1 MLTLRLDKEL
11 EGRLDNLSKK
21 TKRSKNHYAKEAIR
35 LYLDERDDYEIGLS
49 RLQDHADKTISS
61 KEMKKRLGL

>member
-11 EGRLDNLSKK
+11 EERLDSLSKK
-21 TKRSKNHYAKEAIR
+21 TKQSKSHCAKEAIR
-35 LYLDERDDYEIGLS
+35 LYLDEREDYEIGLS
-49 RLQDHADKTISS
+49 RLQDHADKTISA

>member
-21 TKRSKNHYAKEAIR
+21 TKRSKSYYAKEAIR
-35 LYLDERDDYEIGLS
+35 LYLDEREDYEIGLS
-49 RLQDHADKTISS
+49 RLQDHEDKAISS
-61 KEMKKRLGL
+61 KEMRKRLGL